1 MLNRIYATLVSIA
14 LGFMVLATAYSVF
27 MRYVANAPVHWM
39 EEVSG
44 ICMIWIVMIGA
55 VIAERDGNN
64 LSIPLFIDKL
74 KPRMRALISLLVG
87 LVSIGLLVFIAW
99 LAYGLASKVAFKL
112 TGVLKI
118 SWFWIDIAV
127 PLGMLGMAIYIALR
141 IPAQIRAI
149 RTGNEEAVK

>member
-1 MLNRIYATLVSIA
+1 MLNRLYAVVVSAA

-27 MRYVANAPVHWM
+27 MRYVAGAPVHWM

-55 VIAERDGNN
+55 IIAESKDSN
-64 LSIPLFIDKL
+64 LSIPLFIDML
-74 KPRMRALISLLVG
+74 QSRGRALVNLAVG
-87 LVSIGLLVFIAW
+87 IVSIGLLLYIAW
-99 LAYGLASKVAFKL
+99 LGYGLASKVAFKL

-127 PLGMLGMAIYIALR
+127 PVGAVGMAIYTALR
-141 IPAQIRAI
+141 IPGQIRTL
-149 RTGNEEAVK
+149 RTGHEEISE